1 MKVDLI
7 EVMKCVNEESANRSK
22 LRAVMLDL
30 YPTELKDIN
39 ILLAVYEAG
48 IPYKLKHEKKIDE
61 ERYIR
66 YLKKVVDEYGMQ
78 EKEVIKALDMWIE
91 LYLEEAVS
99 NDFSKK
105 VLLKEPSDE
114 MELSKNHSE
123 KRVTN
128 KNTIINEKDFY
139 VEYRGIWKHS
149 DESYVVNL
157 YVENNSDDKICVTIS
172 NFLVNKYNL
181 SLANNWSTI
190 VSNSRYLA
198 SANYNFVLDVENL
211 EQYQIDEIDEL
222 DICVSIYTE
231 FLVGDLITKKTRH
244 IILDEPFVVK

>member
-7 EVMKCVNEESANRSK
+7 EVMKCVNEETANRSK

-39 ILLAVYEAG
+39 LLLAVYEAG

-105 VLLKEPSDE
+105 LLLKESLDE
-114 MELSKNHSE
+114 AKSSKNHSE
-123 KRVTN
+123 RKVTN
-128 KNTIINEKDFY
+128 EYTIINEKGFY
-139 VEYRGIWKHS
+139 VEYRGLWKKS
-149 DESYVVNL
+149 DESYIVNL
-157 YVENNSDDKICVTIS
+157 YVENNSDDEICVSIS

-190 VSNSRYLA
+190 VPNSRYLA
-198 SANYNFVLDVENL
+198 SANYNFVLSIKNL
-211 EQYQIDEIDEL
+211 KQYQIDEIDEL
-222 DICVSIYTE
+222 DICVSIHTE
-231 FLVGDLITKKTRH
+231 FIVGDLITEKTRH
-244 IILDEPFVVK
+244 IILDKPFVVK